1 MLQPK
6 VALRA
11 AVLLLAAQAHAFT
24 FTEVCFVSFC
34 SSNCLYILHTRLST
48 CEIGIQSEFFLAYV
62 HARVI

>member
-24 FTEVCFVSFC
+24 FTP
-34 SSNCLYILHTRLST
+34 NL
-48 CEIGIQSEFFLAYV
+48 GMAGWPKFLWLLL
-62 HARVI
+62 I